1 MWRLKRAS
9 DIKYGRVAFITRP
22 FCIFTRA
29 YGGCDDGMPNFR
41 NKMIYFHTTALHFHT
56 AVSHFHTG
64 VWRSRRA
71 CGINTNRTS
80 SGLNSIVIG
89 LFGMFSL
96 YASLCRNCYVATAG
110 FSLYARRQMK
120 FVRCTLRVRVPL
132 GASTKMSLESD
143 RPICCPMCTTGRSCG
158 VT

>member
-9 DIKYGRVAFITRP
+9 GIQYGRVAFITRP

-41 NKMIYFHTTALHFHT
+41 NKMICFHTTALHFHT

-71 CGINTNRTS
+71 CGINTNRIS
-80 SGLNSIVIG
+80 SGLNSIVIE

-96 YASLCRNCYVATAG
+96 YASLCRNCYVATAE
-110 FSLYARRQMK
+110 FSLYAGYQIK
-120 FVRCTLRVRVPL
+120 LVRCTLRVRVPL
-132 GASTKMSLESD
+132 GAAKRMSLESD
-143 RPICCPMCTTGRSCG
+143 RPNCCPIYHRSLLHG
-158 VT
+158 IT